1 MQPTKPVAYEVAHEE
16 IPSATDYL
24 GVLDRMKLATGTK
37 SDTAF
42 AQSIGIRQSSV
53 SAAKDRR
60 SIPPVWA
67 VQIAQKYGVSM
78 DWLMFGREVAKT
90 GEGTTSN
97 VEASLQAN
105 IYNGKE
111 TLTCADCE
119 VTMIP
124 MVEARLSAGS
134 GSWETSAEADRHYAF
149 RTDFLRRKGNTT
161 AMVLMRVAGDSM
173 EPEVKDNDVVLID
186 TSNTTP
192 YPGRLYAVA
201 IQELVYL
208 KMVNATPDKLVLT
221 SANPAYGPMEIDAR
235 GDLHNG
241 IKIIGKA
248 VWVGRELD

>member
-1 MQPTKPVAYEVAHEE
+1 MNLANQQSFGERVTKLRKEAGLTQKQLADQLEVSLTSVQNYESGRIPNGE
-16 IPSATDYL
+16 IL
-24 GVLDRMKLATGTK
+24 VKLAAALNCSSEWLVTGTDALAK
-37 SDTAF
+37 
-42 AQSIGIRQSSV
+42 
-53 SAAKDRR
+53 AALPD
-60 SIPPVWA
+60 
-67 VQIAQKYGVSM
+67 
-78 DWLMFGREVAKT
+78 
-90 GEGTTSN
+90 

-105 IYNGKE
+105 IYKGKE

-134 GSWETSAEADRHYAF
+134 GSWEASADADWHYAF

>member
-1 MQPTKPVAYEVAHEE
+1 MNLANQQSFGERVTKLRKEAGLTQKQLADQLEVSLTSVQNYESGRIPNGE
-16 IPSATDYL
+16 IL
-24 GVLDRMKLATGTK
+24 VKLAAALNCSSEWLVTGTDALAK
-37 SDTAF
+37 
-42 AQSIGIRQSSV
+42 
-53 SAAKDRR
+53 AALPD
-60 SIPPVWA
+60 
-67 VQIAQKYGVSM
+67 
-78 DWLMFGREVAKT
+78 
-90 GEGTTSN
+90 

-134 GSWETSAEADRHYAF
+134 GSWETSADTDRHYAF

>member
-1 MQPTKPVAYEVAHEE
+1 MNLANQQSFGERVTKLRKEAGLTQKQLADQLEVSLTSVQNYESGRIPNGE
-16 IPSATDYL
+16 IL
-24 GVLDRMKLATGTK
+24 VKLAAALNCSSEWLVTGTDALAK
-37 SDTAF
+37 
-42 AQSIGIRQSSV
+42 
-53 SAAKDRR
+53 AALPD
-60 SIPPVWA
+60 
-67 VQIAQKYGVSM
+67 
-78 DWLMFGREVAKT
+78 
-90 GEGTTSN
+90 

-105 IYNGKE
+105 IYNGKG

-134 GSWETSAEADRHYAF
+134 GSWETSADADRHYAF

-173 EPEVKDNDVVLID
+173 DPEVKDNDVVLID